1 MARLVGLKF
10 KNMTA
15 IIIILIIIVPLAAL
29 WVRGIDYMSN
39 NHPDYKGNDLFGEF
53 DEDDKHYTL

>member
-1 MARLVGLKF
+1 
-10 KNMTA
+10 MTA
-15 IIIILIIIVPLAAL
+15 IAIILIILIIIVPLAVL

>member
-1 MARLVGLKF
+1 
-10 KNMTA
+10 MTTIA
-15 IIIILIIIVPLAAL
+15 IILIILIIIVPLSVL